1 MSEFVGLEKLSLV
14 DYDGKLA
21 CTLFTESCNFRC
33 PFCHNKNL
41 AESTHNIEIP
51 FNEILS
57 FLRTRINKLEGV
69 VITGGEPTLMND
81 LIKKIYEIKKLG
93 FLVKLDTNGYKP
105 DVLKYLI
112 ENKLI
117 DYIAMDIKNS
127 LDKYCLTTGV
137 SNIKIDNILRSI
149 ELIKESGI
157 DYEFRTTL
165 VKEFHNVNDIK
176 EISKLLK
183 GAKKYFLQ
191 KYVSNENCIN
201 KNLNKIDKEEAE
213 CFIELLKDNISFVS
227 LRGY

>member
-57 FLRTRINKLEGV
+57 FLKTRINKLEGV

-213 CFIELLKDNISFVS
+213 CFIELLKDNISSVS

>member
-57 FLRTRINKLEGV
+57 FLKTRINKLEGV

-176 EISKLLK
+176 EISRLLK

-191 KYVSNENCIN
+191 KYVSNDNCIN

>member
-57 FLRTRINKLEGV
+57 FLKTRINKLEGV

-165 VKEFHNVNDIK
+165 VNEFHNEKNIE
-176 EISKLLK
+176 EIGKLLN
-183 GAKKYFLQ
+183 GSKKIYLQ
-191 KYVSNENCIN
+191 KFVNREGCITQGLNEVEIKKALEFKCILEKYVSNVN
-201 KNLNKIDKEEAE
+201 
-213 CFIELLKDNISFVS
+213 